1 MATTV
6 GAESKRETA
15 EFLLEEYRSHEA
27 AIFESERTGE
37 TRVNFF
43 LTVTA
48 AIFAALLFDDSGLME
63 PTGAAPRLAAVAVL
77 LALLIF
83 GRVTLAR
90 VVHRNLQTD
99 REIEAARRIRGYF
112 VSLEPA
118 IGGYLS
124 RSIERRKTREP
135 LSLGKLVRRGGLAE
149 TVMLWNALITAI
161 LFALFGITGAHWL
174 HARGYAGSF
183 ASLSE
188 ALSAAL
194 AVLGLLT
201 AWWVQQGWVN
211 ARYDFDERSRMG
223 ERRAAQ

>member
-1 MATTV
+1 MATV
-6 GAESKRETA
+6 ESESRRATA

-48 AIFAALLFDDSGLME
+48 ALFAALLFDDSGLVE
-63 PTGAAPRLAAVAVL
+63 PTAFMPRLPAVAVL

-99 REIEAARRIRGYF
+99 REIESARKIRAYF
-112 VSLEPA
+112 VSLAPA
-118 IGGYLS
+118 IGTYVS
-124 RSIERRKTREP
+124 RPVDRHKIRQP
-135 LSLGKLVRRGGLAE
+135 LSLEKLVRRGGLAE

-161 LFALFGITGAHWL
+161 LFGLFGITGARWL
-174 HARGYAGSF
+174 QARGLAVSF
-183 ASLSE
+183 TSLSDTLC
-188 ALSAAL
+188 AVLG
-194 AVLGLLT
+194 VLGLLA

-211 ARYDFDERSRMG
+211 ARYEVDERSRLG
-223 ERRAAQ
+223 GRGGAR